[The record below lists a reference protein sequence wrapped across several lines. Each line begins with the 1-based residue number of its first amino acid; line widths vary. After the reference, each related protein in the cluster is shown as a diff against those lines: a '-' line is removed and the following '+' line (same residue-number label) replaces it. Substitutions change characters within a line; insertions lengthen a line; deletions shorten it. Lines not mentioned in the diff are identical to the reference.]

1 MSIMR
6 YKNKSKMISNFFKII
21 IVLILPLLIGC
32 NQNKSDPS
40 KGFTIV
46 GNMTGINDGTV
57 YLMKAGEYL
66 GYTFEKIDSTKII
79 DGRFALTGTVNFPE
93 MYYLTIEENQPISFF
108 VENSE
113 IKIEG
118 GLKKVVISGS
128 KIHSELLDIN
138 SQIDSLQID
147 GDKWELINS
156 FIENN
161 RESYLNPYLI
171 LTYVFNSATYEEL
184 NDFYD
189 VMSPSLIQHRYS
201 KRIENQLSVL
211 KAVEIGQIAPNFIEK
226 DTTGNVVSLKSYRG
240 SYVLIDFWASWCG
253 PCRAENPAMVKL
265 YNELKTK
272 NVKFEIIGVAG
283 DFVVD
288 RWKNAIIKD
297 NLPWINISDLKG
309 FDGKALKMYG
319 IKSLPY
325 TVLLDEKGEII
336 EKGLTGEDLRV
347 KLKEIF
353 EID

>member
-1 MSIMR
+1 
-6 YKNKSKMISNFFKII
+6 MISNIFKII
-21 IVLILPLLIGC
+21 IILILPLLIGC
-32 NQNKSDPS
+32 NQKKSESS
-40 KGFTIV
+40 KGYTIV

-79 DGRFALTGTVNFPE
+79 DGRFTLTGTVNFPE

-118 GLKKVVISGS
+118 ELKKVTILGS
-128 KIHSELLDIN
+128 KTHSELLDVQN
-138 SQIDSLQID
+138 QIDSLKID
-147 GDKWELINS
+147 RDKWELINS
-156 FIENN
+156 FLKNN

-171 LTYVFNSATYEEL
+171 LNYVFNMATYEEL
-184 NDFYD
+184 NDFYN
-189 VMSPSLIQHRYS
+189 VMSPSLIQHSYS
-201 KRIENQLSVL
+201 KRIENQLKVL
-211 KAVEIGQIAPNFIEK
+211 KAVEIGQIAPDFVEK
-226 DTTGNVVSLKSYRG
+226 DTTGNDVSLKSFRG

-265 YNELKTK
+265 YNELKAK
-272 NVKFEIIGVAG
+272 NVKFEIIGVAS

-319 IKSLPY
+319 IKSIPY

-353 EID
+353 END